1 MEKNV
6 TRLLGLGIAAV
17 GVFFLVVGIDSTHAP
32 LEQLSQTLT
41 GKFSHETML
50 YIAGGIAAIVAGAV
64 LAVAQ
69 PR

>member
-1 MEKNV
+1 M
-6 TRLLGLGIAAV
+6 TAARLLGLAIAAV

-32 LEQLSQTLT
+32 LEQLSHDFT
-41 GKFSHETML
+41 GKFTHETML
-50 YIAGGIAAIVAGAV
+50 YIAGGIAAIIAGGV